1 MAPRSASDEQ
11 FDRKVMYCDREY
23 QEHSLSHETYLVPID
38 AEEETRLIDQ
48 HEMLK
53 EVYHDWNNGL
63 YPAFIGDPEA
73 VLDCGFGT
81 GNWAYD
87 MAEYDPSCLV
97 TAVDICPIL
106 APTDQ
111 LDNMDLQ
118 IADLNDRLN
127 FAEPETFDMIH
138 SRFVSSGIAAAR
150 WPNYFRDMHR
160 WERQRSRVNIAG

>member
-1 MAPRSASDEQ
+1 MQSTIAAE
-11 FDRKVMYCDREY
+11 KYK
-23 QEHSLSHETYLVPID
+23 
-38 AEEETRLIDQ
+38 EEETRLIDQ

-97 TAVDICPIL
+97 S
-106 APTDQ
+106 AP
-111 LDNMDLQ
+111 
-118 IADLNDRLN
+118 
-127 FAEPETFDMIH
+127 
-138 SRFVSSGIAAAR
+138 
-150 WPNYFRDMHR
+150 Y
-160 WERQRSRVNIAG
+160 RVYN